1 MSNIRLEIAGALLF
15 IAGTL
20 VGWGIWSPS
29 SRLSKPPVVKQPI
42 DHERYY
48 CHETGFLMHHAKDY
62 KGINWEDHLVLNKF
76 EEPTKCEEK

>member
-1 MSNIRLEIAGALLF
+1 MKAELARLLLAWVGGFLIAMA
-15 IAGTL
+15 IWYQPSVRPTL
-20 VGWGIWSPS
+20 V
-29 SRLSKPPVVKQPI
+29 KQQPI